1 MLKIT
6 KDQTKKMALVIK
18 EMANRR
24 VKVGVPQGESNRSDG
39 VNNAQLAYIHENGAP
54 ASGIPP
60 RPFLGVGVKN
70 AMPQVKKALGVY
82 GRRAFDTTG
91 AFEQGMDAIGLIAQT
106 SVKKA
111 IVAGSGFSPLKPA
124 TIKARERKGFLGK
137 KPLIRTG
144 SLLNSISYVVEDK

>member
-6 KDQTKKMALVIK
+6 KDQTKQMVAIIKTMAS
-18 EMANRR
+18 RR
-24 VKVGVPQGESNRSDG
+24 VKVGVPQNESNRSDG

-70 AMPQVKKALGVY
+70 AMPKVKKTLEVY
-82 GRRAFDTTG
+82 GRRAFDTPL
-91 AFEQGMDAIGLIAQT
+91 AFEQGLDAIGLVAQA

-124 TIKARERKGFLGK
+124 TIRARERKGFLGK
-137 KPLIRTG
+137 KLLALI
-144 SLLNSISYVVEDK
+144 SISSE